1 MKSDR
6 DPLRNYFKEHPPFL
20 ANYNNGEMALIVKC
34 PVRLRKGT
42 VKFMKQNK
50 TAVKENIHVLIAD
63 DHQLFREGLKR
74 ILNMEEDLEVIGECG
89 DGIQVLEFC
98 NREKP
103 DVVLM
108 DINMPAENG
117 VAATERLREIFPD
130 VKVIILSI
138 HDDESYVFETL
149 RKGANGYLLKDMEAE
164 ALVNAIRA
172 VVEGHAFIH
181 PKVTGK
187 LINQLRRMTHLDES
201 GTLVAS
207 GTNKEAGVKYVPRED
222 SPLTRREAEVLRLM
236 AEGKSNKM
244 IGEYLFI
251 SEKTVKNHVSS
262 ILQKMEVEDRTQ
274 AVINSIKNG
283 WVTL

>member
-1 MKSDR
+1 
-6 DPLRNYFKEHPPFL
+6 
-20 ANYNNGEMALIVKC
+20 
-34 PVRLRKGT
+34 
-42 VKFMKQNK
+42 MKQNK
-50 TAVKENIHVLIAD
+50 TAAKENIHVLIAD

-74 ILNMEEDLEVIGECG
+74 ILNMEEDLEVIGECC

-108 DINMPAENG
+108 DINMPVENG

-164 ALVNAIRA
+164 ALVNAIRS

-207 GTNKEAGVKYVPRED
+207 GANKEAGVKYVARED